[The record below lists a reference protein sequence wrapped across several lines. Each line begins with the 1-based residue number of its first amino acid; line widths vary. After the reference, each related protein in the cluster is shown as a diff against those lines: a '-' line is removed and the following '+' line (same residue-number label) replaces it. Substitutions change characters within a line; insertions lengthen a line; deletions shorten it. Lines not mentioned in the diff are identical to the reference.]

1 MKWLVGVLLIT
12 AYVLIIMLA
21 VKERGGF
28 KKEDPPVKVE
38 CSGGLP
44 DYKC

>member
-1 MKWLVGVLLIT
+1 MKWLVGVLLVT
-12 AYVLIIMLA
+12 AYVLVILLA
-21 VKERGGF
+21 VKEGGGF
-28 KKEDPPVKVE
+28 EEDPPVKVE